1 MADTWQALIVRK
13 FRCFV
18 FFNKFLDKLDKEEV
32 KSLNDENRVNEIK
45 KAQEDLIKERKK
57 LQQQN
62 TELQATYRYLARN
75 ELSNERILEAIQNLE
90 PIQVKNN

>member
-1 MADTWQALIVRK
+1 MSSQSLADGLIGYQEWSENVLGEALYSEENLR
-13 FRCFV
+13 RCFV

-57 LQQQN
+57 ITT
-62 TELQATYRYLARN
+62 TEY
-75 ELSNERILEAIQNLE
+75 
-90 PIQVKNN
+90 